1 MVRSCQCGFG
11 QQESEQDE
19 CRSKIRSHDSLR
31 APNDAVPPTSLDVGD
46 GGQFSAVVTT
56 GINAYRRANTTTTSL
71 IFCAKLR
78 RSHLGSGRPQST
90 WVRAL
95 LDVALRKAHATASVG
110 AGGPR
115 RDAAESLGLTEEGQR
130 VHGRIPQ
137 AGATNPSSRV
147 NQPGGA

>member
-11 QQESEQDE
+11 QQESGQDE

-71 IFCAKLR
+71 ILREIAPISLGVWTAAK
-78 RSHLGSGRPQST
+78 HLGPSAPRC
-90 WVRAL
+90 RA
-95 LDVALRKAHATASVG
+95 
-110 AGGPR
+110 P
-115 RDAAESLGLTEEGQR
+115 
-130 VHGRIPQ
+130 
-137 AGATNPSSRV
+137 
-147 NQPGGA
+147 